1 MEKLLEALKE
11 IIRIH
16 DDDWSE
22 KYREANLASDM
33 ACIAREAVGAV
44 SPDNG

>member
-16 DDDWSE
+16 DDDWSD
-22 KYREANLASDM
+22 KYRETGLASDM
-33 ACIAREAVGAV
+33 ANIAREAV
-44 SPDNG
+44 DNAGV